1 MRQQKESSVIF
12 KRVESVEV
20 VKLENR
26 KRIRELCPDGYVY
39 DLTMEDNHNFLANG
53 ILSHNCSAFP
63 KPSKRTK
70 LLKEIVG
77 NKYLIL
83 MTGTFTPES
92 YSQVFHQFWI
102 SNFTPFVESNFYKW
116 AKNYVQVR
124 QRQFAHGRVNDYS
137 HADIKKID
145 HIISPYV
152 LTFTQEEAK
161 FSSNI
166 SEHIHTVKIDPRIH
180 RLINKLEKDL
190 VLENKKGDVIL
201 ADTPVKLRQK
211 IHQLCSGTIIIEGGE
226 IRVLD
231 VSKCDYINKNFSKE
245 KKAIFYKFKAEK
257 KAILDNI
264 DNTTTDLDEFNNSD
278 KNIALQIVSGR
289 EGISLK
295 NADCI
300 IMYNIDDS
308 NVSYIQSKDRMTTI
322 DREENNVHWLFSDYG
337 MEKEIYKVV
346 TQKKAKFN
354 NYFFKIW
361 QQNRKYKKELLTG
374 QNQKGGIQLNLL
386 KQI

>member
-1 MRQQKESSVIF
+1 M
-12 KRVESVEV
+12 
-20 VKLENR
+20 
-26 KRIRELCPDGYVY
+26 
-39 DLTMEDNHNFLANG
+39 
-53 ILSHNCSAFP
+53 
-63 KPSKRTK
+63 
-70 LLKEIVG
+70 
-77 NKYLIL
+77 
-83 MTGTFTPES
+83 
-92 YSQVFHQFWI
+92 
-102 SNFTPFVESNFYKW
+102 
-116 AKNYVQVR
+116 
-124 QRQFAHGRVNDYS
+124 
-137 HADIKKID
+137 
-145 HIISPYV
+145 
-152 LTFTQEEAK
+152 
-161 FSSNI
+161 
-166 SEHIHTVKIDPRIH
+166 
-180 RLINKLEKDL
+180 
-190 VLENKKGDVIL
+190 
-201 ADTPVKLRQK
+201 
-211 IHQLCSGTIIIEGGE
+211 
-226 IRVLD
+226 
-231 VSKCDYINKNFSKE
+231 
-245 KKAIFYKFKAEK
+245 
-257 KAILDNI
+257 
-264 DNTTTDLDEFNNSD
+264 DEFNNSD